1 MKPVR
6 RPGRWLLAAAL
17 VAWTAGGLAAPLVA
31 EPRASDAPATAGAPA
46 RLPGGQPGGTGLLG
60 VQPGG
65 IGVLGVQPGGTGL
78 LRDCK
83 PWVPRGLSFFGR
95 LLPAERV
102 ADPST
107 GAARERYQAMALPLA
122 RAIGADVVRL
132 QIGQPFLDPQSPE
145 YDKGYLDQV
154 REAVS
159 QARRAG
165 FSVILSLQWEG
176 RTGVKPVEMLPKA
189 SALRA
194 WAATAPAFAD
204 DLGVA
209 FELFNEPASP
219 PNPGPGVWEAWRAGH
234 QALID
239 MLRQRGLR
247 QLLIV
252 DGLRG
257 AQRLDGAPPL
267 RDPLGQL
274 AYGVHPYFGEED
286 NSPAGW
292 DQRFGR
298 FAAQHPVIV
307 TEWGHAARHCERG
320 GADTAAQLLDYLA
333 ERRIGVVAYGA
344 DEIHSRIL
352 RWEGERP
359 VWSSYRGR
367 PCQGG
372 AAGPGELI
380 HDWFTQRARDS
391 DKAPALS
398 AAACERPALA
408 R

>member
-1 MKPVR
+1 MGR
-6 RPGRWLLAAAL
+6 RWFRFVVAVVLAAA
-17 VAWTAGGLAAPLVA
+17 AGWTAAADP
-31 EPRASDAPATAGAPA
+31 PTT
-46 RLPGGQPGGTGLLG
+46 GTLG
-60 VQPGG
+60 VHNSGRQ
-65 IGVLGVQPGGTGL
+65 L

-95 LLPAERV
+95 LVPSKRP

-107 GAARERYQAMALPLA
+107 GAARERYGATAIELA

-145 YDKGYLDQV
+145 YDKDYLGEV
-154 REAVS
+154 KTAVAE
-159 QARRAG
+159 ARRAG

-194 WAATAPAFAD
+194 WTAVAPHFAS
-204 DLGVA
+204 DLGIA

-219 PNPGPGVWEAWRAGH
+219 PDPGPGIWEAWRAGH

-239 MLRQRGLR
+239 ALRHGGVRN
-247 QLLIV
+247 LLIA

-267 RDPLGQL
+267 KDPLGQL
-274 AYGVHPYFGEED
+274 AYAVHPYFGSED

-298 FAAQHPVIV
+298 FVASHPVIV

-320 GADTAAQLLDYLA
+320 NADTAEQLLSYLA
-333 ERRIGVVAYGA
+333 QRRIGVIGYGA
-344 DEIHSRIL
+344 DEIHSRL
-352 RWEGERP
+352 VRWQGDKP
-359 VWSSYRGR
+359 VWSSYKNR
-367 PCQGG
+367 PCHGA
-372 AAGPGELI
+372 AAGPGELLQT
-380 HDWFTQRARDS
+380 WFDQQAREAARAAAV
-391 DKAPALS
+391 AP
-398 AAACERPALA
+398 AACERAL